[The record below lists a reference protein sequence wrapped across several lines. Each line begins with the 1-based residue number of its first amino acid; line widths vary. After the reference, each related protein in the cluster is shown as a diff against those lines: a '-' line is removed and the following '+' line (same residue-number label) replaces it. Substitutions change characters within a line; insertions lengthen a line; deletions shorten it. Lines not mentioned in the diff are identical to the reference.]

1 LSLKAR
7 NTTLCGF
14 ALLVPV
20 VSFFFPSTPSL
31 SRRTKGYRQDWTSKA
46 AIVDKDVVLIAEDQ
60 ERRTLWS
67 ECGN

>member
-1 LSLKAR
+1 L
-7 NTTLCGF
+7 
-14 ALLVPV
+14 V
-20 VSFFFPSTPSL
+20 VSFFFPLHLTINP

-46 AIVDKDVVLIAEDQ
+46 AFVDKDVVMIAEDQ